1 MKPCLRFGVLA
12 LSLALGAGLAAAQ
25 TRAPDGLQPPVG
37 AVSPANPAQLQL
49 TPAQKAAILN
59 AVREKSASV
68 RPSTTGFSVAV
79 GEMVPPSIELYL
91 LPDNALAEVP
101 EAKAVKYTVVQNQ
114 VVLVD
119 PTTMRIIDVLR

>member
-1 MKPCLRFGVLA
+1 MKPSLRFGALA

-37 AVSPANPAQLQL
+37 AVNPANPAQLQL
-49 TPAQKAAILN
+49 TPAQKAAILT
-59 AVREKSASV
+59 AVREKSASI

-91 LPDNALAEVP
+91 LPDNALAQVP

-119 PTTMRIIDVLR
+119 PTTLRIIDVLR

>member
-1 MKPCLRFGVLA
+1 MKACLRFGTLA
-12 LSLALGAGLAAAQ
+12 LSLVLGAGIATAQ
-25 TRAPDGLQPPVG
+25 TRPPDGLQPPVG
-37 AVSPANPAQLQL
+37 AVNPANPAQLQL
-49 TPAQKAAILN
+49 TPAQKTAILN
-59 AVREKSASV
+59 AVREKSANV
-68 RPSTTGFSVAV
+68 RPSISFSVAV

-91 LPDNALAEVP
+91 LPDNALSQVP

>member
-1 MKPCLRFGVLA
+1 MRPYLRFGALA
-12 LSLALGAGLAAAQ
+12 FAFALGVDLAAAQ

-37 AVSPANPAQLQL
+37 AVNPANPAQLQL
-49 TPAQKAAILN
+49 TPAQKTAILN

-68 RPSTTGFSVAV
+68 RPSTTGLSVAV
-79 GEMVPPSIELYL
+79 GEGVARAIELYL

-101 EAKAVKYTVVQNQ
+101 EAKAVNYPVVQNQ

>member
-1 MKPCLRFGVLA
+1 MKPCLRFSALA
-12 LSLALGAGLAAAQ
+12 LSLALGTGLAAAQ

-37 AVSPANPAQLQL
+37 AVNPANPAQLQL

-68 RPSTTGFSVAV
+68 RPSTTGFAVAV

-91 LPDNALAEVP
+91 LPDNALTQVP

>member
-1 MKPCLRFGVLA
+1 MKPYLRFGALA
-12 LSLALGAGLAAAQ
+12 FALALGVDLAAAQ
-25 TRAPDGLQPPVG
+25 TRAPDGLPPPVG
-37 AVSPANPAQLQL
+37 AVTPANPAQLQL
-49 TPAQKAAILN
+49 TPAQKTAILN
-59 AVREKSASV
+59 AVREKSANV

>member
-1 MKPCLRFGVLA
+1 MKHCLRFGTLA
-12 LSLALGAGLAAAQ
+12 LSLVLGVGLAAAQ

-37 AVSPANPAQLQL
+37 AVTPANPAQLQL
-49 TPAQKAAILN
+49 TPAQNAAILN

-119 PTTMRIIDVLR
+119 PTTLRIIDVLR

>member
-1 MKPCLRFGVLA
+1 MQRHLRCGTLVICLAMAAGVA
-12 LSLALGAGLAAAQ
+12 VAQ
-25 TRAPDGLQPPVG
+25 TRAPETLQPPVG
-37 AVSPANPAQLQL
+37 AVNPVNPAQLQL
-49 TPAQKAAILN
+49 TPAQKSAILN
-59 AVREKSASV
+59 AVREKSTAV
-68 RPSTTGFSVAV
+68 RPPTTGFSVAV

-119 PTTMRIIDVLR
+119 PITLRIIDVLR

>member
-1 MKPCLRFGVLA
+1 
-12 LSLALGAGLAAAQ
+12 
-25 TRAPDGLQPPVG
+25 
-37 AVSPANPAQLQL
+37 
-49 TPAQKAAILN
+49 
-59 AVREKSASV
+59 
-68 RPSTTGFSVAV
+68 
-79 GEMVPPSIELYL
+79 MVPPSIELYL

>member
-1 MKPCLRFGVLA
+1 MKHCLRFGALV
-12 LSLALGAGLAAAQ
+12 LSLALGVDLAAAQ
-25 TRAPDGLQPPVG
+25 TRAPDGLPPTVG
-37 AVSPANPAQLQL
+37 AVTPANPAQLQL
-49 TPAQKAAILN
+49 TPAQKTAILN
-59 AVREKSASV
+59 AVREKSANV
-68 RPSTTGFSVAV
+68 RPSPTGFPVAV

>member
-1 MKPCLRFGVLA
+1 MQRHLRCGTLVI
-12 LSLALGAGLAAAQ
+12 SLALAPGVAAAQ
-25 TRAPDGLQPPVG
+25 TRAPDALQPPVG
-37 AVSPANPAQLQL
+37 AVNPANPAQLQL
-49 TPAQKAAILN
+49 TPAQRSAILN
-59 AVREKSASV
+59 AVREKSTAV
-68 RPSTTGFSVAV
+68 RPPTTGFSVAV

-119 PTTMRIIDVLR
+119 PTTLRIIDVLR

>member
-1 MKPCLRFGVLA
+1 MKHCLRFGTLA
-12 LSLALGAGLAAAQ
+12 LSLVLGVGLAAAQ

-37 AVSPANPAQLQL
+37 AVPPANPAQLQL
-49 TPAQKAAILN
+49 TPAQMTAILN

-119 PTTMRIIDVLR
+119 PTTLRIIDVLR